1 MICTEFVKIASK
13 SYTYVKI
20 EMSEAPLVLLR
31 GEKGFVMCGY
41 LNLEAA
47 EKLNDIAVRVTGV
60 KDLESLLNAKVA
72 GITTGAKGL
81 GIKEGDKISDIIY
94 LL

>member
-1 MICTEFVKIASK
+1 MIYTEFVKIASR
-13 SYTYVKI
+13 SYTYLKV
-20 EMSEAPLVLLR
+20 EMGTAPLVLLK

-72 GITTGAKGL
+72 GVTSGAKTL
-81 GIKEGDKISDIIY
+81 GIKEGDRVSNIVY
-94 LL
+94 RL

>member
-1 MICTEFVKIASK
+1 MIYTEFVKIASR
-13 SYTYVKI
+13 SYTYLKV
-20 EMSEAPLVLLR
+20 EMGTAPLVLLK

-72 GITTGAKGL
+72 GVTSGAKAL
-81 GIKEGDKISDIIY
+81 GIKEGDKVSNIVY
-94 LL
+94 RL

>member
-1 MICTEFVKIASK
+1 MIYTEFVKIASK

-20 EMSEAPLVLLR
+20 EMMGAPLVLLK

-60 KDLESLLNAKVA
+60 KDLESLLNAKVV
-72 GITTGAKGL
+72 GVTTGGKGL
-81 GIKEGDKISDIIY
+81 GIKEGDKVSNILY

>member
-1 MICTEFVKIASK
+1 MIYTEFVKIASR
-13 SYTYVKI
+13 SYTYLKV
-20 EMSEAPLVLLR
+20 EMGTAPLVLLK

-72 GITTGAKGL
+72 GVTSGAKTL
-81 GIKEGDKISDIIY
+81 GIKEGDKVSNIVY
-94 LL
+94 RL

>member
-1 MICTEFVKIASK
+1 MIYTEHVKIGSK
-13 SYTYVKI
+13 SYTYLKV
-20 EMSEAPLVLLR
+20 EMGAAPLVMLK

-47 EKLNDIAVRVTGV
+47 EKLKDIAVRVTGI

-72 GITTGAKGL
+72 GRTTGAKGL
-81 GIKEGDKISDIIY
+81 GIKEGDRVSDIVY
-94 LL
+94 ML

>member
-1 MICTEFVKIASK
+1 MIYTEFVQIASR
-13 SYTYVKI
+13 SYTYLKI
-20 EMSEAPLVLLR
+20 EMGTAPLVLLK

-72 GITTGAKGL
+72 GVTSGAKTL
-81 GIKEGDKISDIIY
+81 VTIWAIEITF
-94 LL
+94 

>member
-1 MICTEFVKIASK
+1 MIYTEFVQIASR
-13 SYTYVKI
+13 SYTYLKI
-20 EMSEAPLVLLR
+20 EMGTAPLVLLK

-72 GITTGAKGL
+72 GVTSGAKTL
-81 GIKEGDKISDIIY
+81 GIKEGDKVSNIVY
-94 LL
+94 RL